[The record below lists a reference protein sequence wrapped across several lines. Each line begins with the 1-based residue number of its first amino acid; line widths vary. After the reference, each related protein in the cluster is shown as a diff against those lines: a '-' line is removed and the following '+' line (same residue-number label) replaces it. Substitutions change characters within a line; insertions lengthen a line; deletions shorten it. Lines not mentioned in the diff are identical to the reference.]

1 MSEVDL
7 QRHPSGVILPVQAH
21 PGARKNELK
30 GVQNGLLKVSV
41 TQVPE
46 QGKANKAIIE
56 FLAKGLKLRKSQI
69 TLLSGE
75 TSGQKKF
82 LIEGITPEELAE
94 KLRGAVG

>member
-1 MSEVDL
+1 MSAVDL
-7 QRHPSGVILPVQAH
+7 QTHPSGVILPVQAH
-21 PGARKNELK
+21 TGARKNEFK

-82 LIEGITPEELAE
+82 LIEGITLEELAE
-94 KLRGAVG
+94 KLRSAVG

>member
-1 MSEVDL
+1 MSAVDL
-7 QRHPSGVILPVQAH
+7 QTHPSGVILPIQAH
-21 PGARKNELK
+21 PGARKNEFK

-46 QGKANKAIIE
+46 QGKANKAIVE

-94 KLRGAVG
+94 KLRSAVG

>member
-1 MSEVDL
+1 MSAVDL
-7 QRHPSGVILPVQAH
+7 QTHPSGVILPVQAH
-21 PGARKNELK
+21 PGARKNEFK

-46 QGKANKAIIE
+46 QGKANKAIVE

-94 KLRGAVG
+94 KLRSAVG

>member
-1 MSEVDL
+1 MSAVDL
-7 QRHPSGVILPVQAH
+7 QTHPSGVILPVQAH
-21 PGARKNELK
+21 PGARKNEFK

-82 LIEGITPEELAE
+82 LIEGITLEELAE
-94 KLRGAVG
+94 KLRSAVG